1 MAGLS
6 DANTN
11 IKATTVAFSS
21 LYTDISLAFKEH
33 PVKKTIFSRNP
44 ILRGFMKE
52 ISLNADQIKKS
63 KFPKILKIQGT
74 SPVPDF
80 FKNRILG
87 LFGFLT
93 YFPCCF

>member
-44 ILRGFMKE
+44 ILRSVKG
-52 ISLNADQIKKS
+52 
-63 KFPKILKIQGT
+63 
-74 SPVPDF
+74 
-80 FKNRILG
+80 LG
-87 LFGFLT
+87 EFEARARVVL
-93 YFPCCF
+93 